1 MASLEDLKQRIK
13 DMPISSLIG
22 MYIPVSRKGT
32 RHMAVCPFH
41 DDNDPSMHV
50 DDNRGS
56 FMCFVDNTGGD
67 AITFVQKYKNLEFV
81 EALKDIA
88 EKLGL
93 SFEDYIQKKNK
104 DPKLELA
111 QKILSK
117 SALLYRKIATDKT
130 PKEFAEFIEKR
141 KLSIET
147 AKQFQLGYAP
157 GNNLITGYLSS
168 IKNDSERENTLK
180 LAQEIHL
187 IRQSNR
193 PNNSNEQ
200 GHFDTFRDRVMF
212 PIWDQYGH
220 VAGFGGRQVFDYQKG
235 KYINSQESFVFRKK
249 QILYG
254 MHLAKTSIRQR
265 DAVILCEGYMD
276 CIALHHYG
284 FTNAVA
290 VMGVAMSEGSLKML
304 KALTSNFYLAL
315 DGDDAGMKAMER
327 LNTLA
332 LENGIVPKLIDLN
345 PVKDPDDFLQSQ
357 GKLALQE
364 RIDDARA
371 FIDVLIESRLP
382 EKIPEVTDRKL
393 ELLRQFFAVVA
404 PLGMELAAT
413 ERLSNLAKRIG
424 LTSDSSQVVKT
435 YEDYLS
441 NKGRVTYSPPAEP
454 EPVQVQAT
462 ESTPVVIK
470 PRTKLARV
478 EQFLLQELI
487 LCPEL
492 LSRPEISELLDFVRS
507 DEVQTYVL
515 RLRDLVFEV
524 DETEFA
530 RVVLEMTSSEEFSLE
545 LKEIAGAAIFK
556 YRPHTPDG
564 KILEKMIK
572 DLRVKAQQ
580 EDLKEKREE
589 VKRMQRQAVTH
600 EDSERLL
607 HELATLDRRLQSLKK
622 RS

>member
-22 MYIPVSRKGT
+22 MYIPVTRKGT
-32 RHMAVCPFH
+32 KHMAVCPFH

-67 AITFVQKYKNLEFV
+67 GITFVQKYKNLEFV
-81 EALKDIA
+81 EALKDISD
-88 EKLGL
+88 KLGL
-93 SFEDYIQKKNK
+93 NFEEFIQKKNK

-117 SALLYRKIATDKT
+117 SALLYRKMATDKT
-130 PKEFAEFIEKR
+130 PKEFAEFLEKR
-141 KLSIET
+141 KLSKET
-147 AKQFQLGYAP
+147 AKTFQLGYAP
-157 GNNLITGYLSS
+157 GTNLITGYLGS
-168 IKNDSERENTLK
+168 IKDENERERTLN
-180 LAQEIHL
+180 LAEEIHL
-187 IRQSNR
+187 IR
-193 PNNSNEQ
+193 NSTRDDQ

-345 PVKDPDDFLQSQ
+345 PTKDPDDFLQSQ
-357 GKLALQE
+357 GKLALQG

-371 FIDVLIESRLP
+371 FIDVLIDSRLP
-382 EKIPEVTDRKL
+382 EKMPEVTDRKL
-393 ELLRQFFAVVA
+393 ELLQQFFSIVA
-404 PLGMELAAT
+404 PLGMDLAAT
-413 ERLSNLAKRIG
+413 ERLTNLARRIG

-435 YEDYLS
+435 YEEFLAS
-441 NKGRVTYSPPAEP
+441 KGRATVVKIAEP
-454 EPVQVQAT
+454 KQVVEQTYEPMQT
-462 ESTPVVIK
+462 VIK
-470 PRTKLARV
+470 PRIKLARV
-478 EQFLLQELI
+478 EQLLVQELI

-492 LSRPEISELLDFVRS
+492 LSRSDIGELLDFVRS
-507 DEVQTYVL
+507 NEVQTYVS
-515 RLRDLVFEV
+515 RLSELVYEV

-556 YRPHTPDG
+556 YRPHSPDS
-564 KILEKMIK
+564 KILTKMMK
-572 DLRVKAQQ
+572 DFKIRAKQ
-580 EDLKEKREE
+580 EDVKEKREE
-589 VKRMQRQAVTH
+589 VQRLQRQAVTH

-607 HELATLDRRLQSLKK
+607 HELAALDRELHTLRK

>member
-1 MASLEDLKQRIK
+1 MGSLEDLKQRIK
-13 DMPISSLIG
+13 DTPISSVIG

-88 EKLGL
+88 EKMGL
-93 SFEDYIQKKNK
+93 NFDDYIAKKNK

-117 SALLYRKIATDKT
+117 GALLYRKVATDKT
-130 PKEFAEFIEKR
+130 PKEFAEFLDKR
-141 KLSIET
+141 RLSDET
-147 AKQFQLGYAP
+147 AKTFGLGYAP
-157 GNNLITGYLSS
+157 GNNVITNYLTS
-168 IKNDSERENTLK
+168 IKNESERAKALS
-180 LAQEIHL
+180 LAEEIHL
-187 IRQSNR
+187 IRKSTREEQS
-193 PNNSNEQ
+193 
-200 GHFDTFRDRVMF
+200 HFDTFRDRVMF

-220 VAGFGGRQVFDYQKG
+220 VVGFGGRQVFDYQKG

-290 VMGVAMSEGSLKML
+290 VMGVAMGEGSLKML
-304 KALTSNFYLAL
+304 KALTANFYLAL
-315 DGDDAGMKAMER
+315 DADDAGMKAMER
-327 LNTLA
+327 LNTLC
-332 LENGIVPKLIDLN
+332 LENGVVPKLIDLD
-345 PVKDPDDFLQSQ
+345 PSKDPDDFLQGH

-371 FIDVLIESRLP
+371 FIDVLIEKRLP
-382 EKIPEVTDRKL
+382 EKMPEITDRKL
-393 ELLRQFFAVVA
+393 ELLQQFFTILA
-404 PLGMELAAT
+404 PLGMDLAAT
-413 ERLSNLAKRIG
+413 ERLTALAKRIG
-424 LTSDSSQVVKT
+424 LTSDSSQVAKT
-435 YEDYLS
+435 YEDFLQ
-441 NKGRVTYSPPAEP
+441 NRGRPVSQPAPVAEP
-454 EPVQVQAT
+454 AAT
-462 ESTPVVIK
+462 PNYESEPVVIR
-470 PRTKLARV
+470 PRTQLSKV
-478 EQFLLQELI
+478 EQLLVQELI
-487 LCPEL
+487 LWPQT
-492 LSRPEISELLDFVRS
+492 LSCPEISELLDFVRS
-507 DEVQTYVL
+507 NEVKTYVL
-515 RLRDLVFEV
+515 RLRDLVYEV
-524 DETEFA
+524 DESEFA

-556 YRPHTPDG
+556 YRPHSPDA
-564 KILEKMIK
+564 KVLDKMIK
-572 DLRVKAQQ
+572 DLSVKAQVVN
-580 EDLKEKREE
+580 LKEQREE
-589 VKRMQRQAVTH
+589 VKRLQRQAVTH

-607 HELATLDRRLQSLKK
+607 HELATLDRKLQSLKK

>member
-1 MASLEDLKQRIK
+1 MATLEDLKQRIK
-13 DMPISSLIG
+13 DMPISSVIG

-32 RHMAVCPFH
+32 KHMAVCPFH

-67 AITFVQKYKNLEFV
+67 AITFVQKYKNLEFI

-88 EKLGL
+88 EKLSL
-93 SFEDYIQKKNK
+93 NFDDYIQKKNK

-111 QKILSK
+111 EKILSK
-117 SALLYRKIATDKT
+117 TALIYRKIATDKT

-141 KLSIET
+141 KLSSET
-147 AKQFQLGYAP
+147 AKTFGLGYAP
-157 GNNLITGYLSS
+157 GNNVVTGYLSS
-168 IKNDSERENTLK
+168 IKNESEREKTLN
-180 LAQEIHL
+180 LAEEIHL
-187 IRQSNR
+187 IRKSNR
-193 PNNSNEQ
+193 EEQ
-200 GHFDTFRDRVMF
+200 SHFDTFRDRIMF

-220 VAGFGGRQVFDYQKG
+220 VVGFGGRQVFDYQKG

-254 MHLAKTSIRQR
+254 MHLAKTNIRQR

-290 VMGVAMSEGSLKML
+290 VMGVAMGEGTLKML
-304 KALTSNFYLAL
+304 KALTTNFYLAL
-315 DGDDAGMKAMER
+315 DADDAGMKAMER
-327 LNTLA
+327 LNTLC

-345 PVKDPDDFLQSQ
+345 PTKDPDDFLQAH

-371 FIDVLIESRLP
+371 FIDVLIDSRLP
-382 EKIPEVTDRKL
+382 EKMPEVTDRKL
-393 ELLRQFFAVVA
+393 ELLQQFFAILA

-413 ERLSNLAKRIG
+413 ERLSALAKRIG
-424 LTSDSSQVVKT
+424 LTSDSSQVAKT
-435 YEDYLS
+435 YEDFLQ
-441 NKGRVTYSPPAEP
+441 NRGRPVVHVAPAP
-454 EPVQVQAT
+454 EPVQPVAVENEPAVIRART
-462 ESTPVVIK
+462 E
-470 PRTKLARV
+470 LAKV
-478 EQFLLQELI
+478 EQLLLQELI

-492 LSRPEISELLDFVRS
+492 LSRSEISELLDFVRS
-507 DEVQTYVL
+507 NEVKTYIL
-515 RLRDLVFEV
+515 RLRDLVYEV
-524 DETEFA
+524 DESEFA

-556 YRPHTPDG
+556 YRPHSPDT
-564 KILEKMIK
+564 KVMDKMIK
-572 DLRVKAQQ
+572 DLSIKAQ
-580 EDLKEKREE
+580 EVDLKEQREE
-589 VKRMQRQAVTH
+589 VKRLQRQAVTH

-607 HELATLDRRLQSLKK
+607 HELAALDRKLQSLKK

>member
-13 DMPISSLIG
+13 DMPISSVIG

-32 RHMAVCPFH
+32 KHMAVCPFH

-67 AITFVQKYKNLEFV
+67 AITFVQKYKNLEFL

-88 EKLGL
+88 DKLSL
-93 SFEDYIQKKNK
+93 NFDDFIQKKNK

-111 QKILSK
+111 QKILAK
-117 SALLYRKIATDKT
+117 SSLLYRKIATDKT
-130 PKEFAEFIEKR
+130 PKEFAEFIKNR
-141 KLSIET
+141 KLSVET
-147 AKQFQLGYAP
+147 AKTFQLGYAP
-157 GNNLITGYLSS
+157 GTNLITGYLSS
-168 IKNDSERENTLK
+168 IKDEGERERTLK

-187 IRQSNR
+187 IRESNR
-193 PNNSNEQ
+193 DDQ

-276 CIALHHYG
+276 CIALHHHG

-290 VMGVAMSEGSLKML
+290 VMGVAMSEGSLKVL

-332 LENGIVPKLIDLN
+332 LENGIVPKLVDLS
-345 PVKDPDDFLQSQ
+345 PTKDPDDFLQSQ
-357 GKLALQE
+357 GKLAFQS
-364 RIDDARA
+364 RIDEARA
-371 FIDVLIESRLP
+371 FIDVLIETRLP

-393 ELLRQFFAVVA
+393 ELLQQFFAVVA
-404 PLGMELAAT
+404 PLGMDLAAT
-413 ERLSNLAKRIG
+413 ERLTNLAKRIG

-435 YEDYLS
+435 YEEYLS
-441 NKGRVTYSPPAEP
+441 NRGKHRPIPISEPTPAPP
-454 EPVQVQAT
+454 VAT
-462 ESTPVVIK
+462 ESAPAVIK
-470 PRTKLARV
+470 PRAKLARV

-492 LSRPEISELLDFVRS
+492 LSRPEIGELLDFVRS
-507 DEVQTYVL
+507 DEVQTYVS
-515 RLRDLVFEV
+515 RLRDLVYEV
-524 DETEFA
+524 DESEFA

-556 YRPHTPDG
+556 YRPHSPDG
-564 KILEKMIK
+564 KILEKMFK
-572 DLRVKAQQ
+572 DLRIKAQE

-589 VKRMQRQAVTH
+589 VKRLQRQAVTH

-607 HELATLDRRLQSLKK
+607 HELAALDRRLQTLKK